1 MQCVL
6 LAAGQGKRLFPLTV
20 NQPKV
25 MVPLGNKPLLEHVI
39 KNGIEAGIS
48 EYIII
53 ISTFKEHIKEYFDDG
68 SQWDISITYLDQGK
82 PLGTGHAIQQIESFV
97 SDDFLVLSGD
107 TITSAKD
114 ITALI
119 KQKENTIGITTV
131 ADASEY
137 GSVRFENN
145 RLTSIKEKSNQPAST
160 HINTGLYHFDSSIF
174 KALQNISTSKRQEIE
189 ITDAF
194 EWLIAHENPPQVLPI
209 DTWVDI
215 GKPWDILD
223 ANAYIL
229 SHIKDQI
236 CHGHLEKNVTIDGP
250 VFIDTDTRIR
260 SGTYI
265 QGPVVIGKQC
275 NIGPNCF
282 IRPAT
287 SINDFCH
294 VGNASEVKN
303 SVIFKQTN
311 IPHQNYVG
319 DSVIGSRCNFG
330 SGTKIANLRLDKKKI
345 YVTHLGKRINTHRR
359 KLGAIIGDDVQTGI
373 NAMINTGSII
383 GEEVFIAPGAL
394 AKGYI
399 APQSIIK

>member
-25 MVPLGNKPLLEHVI
+25 MVPIGNKPLLEHVL
-39 KNGIEAGIS
+39 KQGIQAGIS
-48 EYIII
+48 EYVIIV
-53 ISTFKEHIKEYFDDG
+53 STFKEQIKEYFEDG
-68 SQWDISITYLDQGK
+68 SQWNCSITYVDQGK

-97 SDDFLVLSGD
+97 SDHFLVLSGD
-107 TITSAKD
+107 TITSAKN
-114 ITALI
+114 IGALI

-131 ADASEY
+131 SDASEY
-137 GSVRFENN
+137 GSVSFENN
-145 RLTSIKEKSNQPAST
+145 HLTSIKEKTHQPAST
-160 HINTGLYHFDSSIF
+160 HINTGLYHFDTSIF
-174 KALQNISTSKRQEIE
+174 HALQNISTSKRQELE

-194 EWLIAHENPPQVLPI
+194 DWLISHETPPQILPI

-215 GKPWDILD
+215 GKPWDLLD

-229 SHIKDQI
+229 SLMKDQV
-236 CHGHLEKNVTIDGP
+236 CHGHIEKNVTLEGP
-250 VFIDTDTRIR
+250 VFIDAETRIR

-275 NIGPNCF
+275 NIGPNCY

-287 SINDFCH
+287 SIHDFCH

-311 IPHQNYVG
+311 VPHQNYVG
-319 DSVIGSRCNFG
+319 DSVIGSRCNLG
-330 SGTKIANLRLDKKKI
+330 SGTKIANLRLDKKEI

-373 NAMINTGSII
+373 NAMINTGCII